1 MHVVYYSNEYPV
13 PNGPTHGGIATM
25 IRFIAQGLIAQGHTV
40 SVVMIRSD
48 IEDGVQ
54 DVDGVQVYS
63 VANNKKDLFPFIKTT
78 IKVNNLLKEIHA
90 KNKIDIIE
98 APELGLSIVKRLKGV
113 KHVIRMNGG
122 HHFFTIAENR
132 PREWRKVLR
141 EKRSFAKADHV
152 IAVSNYVAEVTRK
165 ELKLGNIPI
174 EIIPNP
180 VNTKEF
186 YQADVTKV
194 KKGEILFVGT
204 ICEKKGVRQLVLAM
218 EDIVKKHPQAQLKII
233 GGDWKFPDGRMFTD
247 YLTEQFPANAKN
259 NIEIIGRVDHHLVAG
274 YIEQAEVCVYPSHM
288 EALPLAWLEVLSMGK
303 PFVGGSTG
311 PGPEVVNHGETGLLA
326 DPHNPKDVA
335 EKVIYMLDHPEEA
348 LNMGANARKDVL
360 NRFDIDKLI
369 NHNISHYKSLL
380 A

>member
-1 MHVVYYSNEYPV
+1 MHIVYFSNEYPI
-13 PNGPTHGGIATM
+13 PGGRTHGGIATM
-25 IRFIAQGLIAQGHTV
+25 IRFIAQGLIAQGNMA
-40 SVVMIRSD
+40 SVVMVRSD
-48 IEDGVQ
+48 IEDGEQ
-54 DVDGVQVYS
+54 DVDGVRVYS
-63 VANNKKDLFPFIKTT
+63 IANNKKDLLPFIKTT
-78 IKVNNLLKEIHA
+78 KKINAVLKKIHSTH
-90 KNKIDIIE
+90 KIDLIE
-98 APELGLSIVKRLKGV
+98 APELGLAPIKKIPGV

-122 HHFFTIAENR
+122 HHFFTLAENR
-132 PREWRKVLR
+132 PREWRKVLK
-141 EKRSFAKADHV
+141 EKRSFAKADYV
-152 IAVSNYVAEVTRK
+152 IAVSKYVAEVTRR

-186 YQADVTKV
+186 YEADPTKV

-233 GGDWKFPDGRMFTD
+233 GGNWKFPDGRMFTD
-247 YLTEQFPANAKN
+247 YLRSQFPANAEN

-274 YIEQAEVCVYPSHM
+274 YIEQAEICVYPSHM

-303 PFVGGSTG
+303 PFIGGSTG
-311 PGPEVVNHGETGLLA
+311 PGHEVVNHGETGLLA
-326 DPHNPKDVA
+326 NPHDPKDVA
-335 EKVIYMLDHPEEA
+335 EKVIYMLDNPNEA
-348 LNMGANARKDVL
+348 KQMGANARKDVL
-360 NRFDIDKLI
+360 HRFDIDKLI